1 MGYKIRLI
9 GQIESILNDDIKNIG
24 RNKVS
29 VQVSQAANKFLN
41 NPFLD
46 LAKYKAIIPTY
57 NITKKDLAKE
67 VPIDFSM
74 EELVDSLMLSSGC
87 ACVVMKASRLNC
99 EVVSERFLTL
109 VRIKPW

>member
-1 MGYKIRLI
+1 MCYKIRLI

-57 NITKKDLAKE
+57 NINKKDLAKE

-74 EELVDSLMLSSGC
+74 EELHAVALSWKRV
-87 ACVVMKASRLNC
+87 AWIVRL
-99 EVVSERFLTL
+99 L
-109 VRIKPW
+109 VRGFLLWFE